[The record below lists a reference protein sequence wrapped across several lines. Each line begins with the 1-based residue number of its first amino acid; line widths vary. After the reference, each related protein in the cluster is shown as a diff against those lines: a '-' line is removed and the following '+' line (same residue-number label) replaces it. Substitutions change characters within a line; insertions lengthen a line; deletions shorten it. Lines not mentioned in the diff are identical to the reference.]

1 MAEEKGL
8 NNEKRSNVTIYI
20 EDLAEFARIFLITI
34 EITFEIG

>member
-8 NNEKRSNVTIYI
+8 SNEKRPSATIYI
-20 EDLAEFARIFLITI
+20 ENLAEFARIFLITT